1 MNRHW
6 FTGVLAGLLLAAS
19 GSALASGSITDPI
32 TQFYAKRSGLSL
44 RAVVYRPEGW
54 KPRELRPAVIVFHG
68 LGWTQGQP
76 EWGERYAR
84 HYASK
89 GLVSISA
96 QYRVAKGSVTPIHS
110 IDDARDA
117 VRWVRANHAALGIDP
132 KRIAV
137 HGLSTGGHLALGA
150 AMFQGN
156 SSVSPVPNAL
166 ILYSPVVDLSRNLA
180 FQELIGDTPAVSVS
194 PVANVTKGLPPTIVL
209 QGDVDTVTPFAGA
222 KLFCDKM
229 IEAGNRC
236 ELNRYMYVGHLFTPK
251 GTPDD
256 QTPKPDARV
265 EAAALVKVDEFLVS
279 LGYIAK

>member
-19 GSALASGSITDPI
+19 SQALASGSITDPV
-32 TQFYAKRSGLSL
+32 TQFYAKRSGDSL
-44 RAVVYRPEGW
+44 RAVVYRPAGW
-54 KPRELRPAVIVFHG
+54 KPREARPAVIIFHG
-68 LGWTQGQP
+68 IGWTQGQP
-76 EWGERYAR
+76 EWGESYAK

-89 GLVSISA
+89 GIVAICA
-96 QYRVAKGSVTPIHS
+96 QYRLAKGSITPIHS

-117 VRWVRANHAALGIDP
+117 VRWVRANYAALGIDP

-137 HGLSTGGHLALGA
+137 HGLSTGGHLALGT

-166 ILYSPVVDLSRNLA
+166 ILYSPVVDTTRNLA
-180 FQELIGDTPAVSVS
+180 FQELIGDAPAASVS
-194 PVANVTKGLPPTIVL
+194 PMANITKGLPPTIVL

-222 KLFCDKM
+222 KLFCEKM
-229 IEAGNRC
+229 TEAGNRC

-256 QTPKPDARV
+256 QTPKPDERV
-265 EAAALVKVDEFLVS
+265 EAAALVKVDEFLAS

>member
-6 FTGVLAGLLLAAS
+6 FTGVLAGLLLAVS

-32 TQFYAKRSGLSL
+32 TQFYAKRSGVSL

-54 KPRELRPAVIVFHG
+54 KPRELRPAVIVFNG

-89 GLVSISA
+89 GLVSICA

-137 HGLSTGGHLALGA
+137 HGLSTGGHLALGT

-166 ILYSPVVDLSRNLA
+166 ILYSPVVDVSRNLA
-180 FQELIGDTPAVSVS
+180 FQELIGDTPAVTVS

-229 IEAGNRC
+229 TEAGNRC

-251 GTPDD
+251 GTADD

-265 EAAALVKVDEFLVS
+265 EAAALVKVDEFLAS
-279 LGYIAK
+279 LGYMAK

>member
-1 MNRHW
+1 MNTHW
-6 FTGVLAGLLLAAS
+6 FTGALAGILLAVS
-19 GSALASGSITDPI
+19 GNAPASGSITDPI
-32 TQFYAKRSGLSL
+32 TQFYAKRSGVAL

-54 KPRELRPAVIVFHG
+54 KPRELRPTIIIFNG

-76 EWGERYAR
+76 EWSERYAR

-89 GLVSISA
+89 GLVSICA
-96 QYRVAKGSVTPIHS
+96 QYRLSKGAITPIHS
-110 IDDARDA
+110 VDDARDA

-132 KRIAV
+132 NRIAV

-156 SSVSPVPNAL
+156 SSVSPLPNAL
-166 ILYSPVVDLSRNLA
+166 ILYSPAVDLAGNLT
-180 FQELIGDTPAVSVS
+180 FQELIGDTPAASVS
-194 PVANVTKGLPPTIVL
+194 PMANVAKGLPPTIVL

-222 KLFCDKM
+222 KLFCEKM
-229 IEAGNRC
+229 TAAGNRC
-236 ELNRYMYVGHLFTPK
+236 ELNKYMYVGHLFTPK
-251 GTPDD
+251 GTPDN